1 MKSQR
6 LIIEG
11 LQHRLSRW
19 YGDHKRTLSIIGV
32 VVLTAAALA
41 YLGYAIYYDA
51 DGAIPLI
58 VGAAVL
64 FVAAVYY
71 GVKYKW
77 VSRISERWLLPAR
90 ERAEAAWDP
99 WGRR

>member
-1 MKSQR
+1 
-6 LIIEG
+6 
-11 LQHRLSRW
+11 
-19 YGDHKRTLSIIGV
+19 
-32 VVLTAAALA
+32 
-41 YLGYAIYYDA
+41 
-51 DGAIPLI
+51 
-58 VGAAVL
+58 VL